1 MTGGRS
7 KVNTFKGLQEKITK
21 KMMGWKEKFISK
33 AGREILIKT
42 MAQIIPTYTMG
53 IFKIPNVLCDTLNSK
68 LAKYW
73 WGQTKDEKIIHWIN
87 WKKLCLPKTRGG
99 MGFQDIQAFNLA
111 LLAKQAWR
119 LIHNTHCS
127 IGCTNQGISQTAL
140 LWMLSWE
147 ITHPM
152 YGGAYLQ
159 QETSYGKGPNG
170 RWEMVELL
178 ASVHT
183 TGSLMNRFFWVNNSR
198 G

>member
-21 KMMGWKEKFISK
+21 KMMGWNEKFISK

-53 IFKIPNVLCDTLNSK
+53 IFKIPNALCDTLNSK

-119 LIHNTHCS
+119 LIHKTHSLFYRVYKSRYFPNCS
-127 IGCTNQGISQTAL
+127 FMDAELGNN
-140 LWMLSWE
+140 
-147 ITHPM
+147 P
-152 YGGAYLQ
+152 
-159 QETSYGKGPNG
+159 SYVW
-170 RWEMVELL
+170 RSLL
-178 ASVHT
+178 AARNIIRE
-183 TGSLMNRFFWVNNSR
+183 GSKWKV
-198 G
+198 GDG